1 MSYNPLPQPAT
12 SVVLTGA
19 GTSVVTFA
27 NPFPVSLGSS
37 SITING
43 NITIPTTVSVAS
55 SPANPIHN
63 HITEVGTSDIL
74 NVPYLPVGIGT
85 TNLNLTYLPVGISS
99 LLNIVTIGNTVSI
112 SNTSFYITNPVTT
125 VAVSSITSNVTV
137 QGTVGIGTTGQ
148 VSLNLNSAPVSSS
161 NPLPVSATIVSTAST
176 TAQFV
181 QFIDKTNT
189 QLDSA
194 NRLRV
199 SPPSQQNYYVPTVD
213 KDGDYKY
220 IESFVGTGCTS
231 AFEQNLASIRY
242 TSGISTN
249 GYYTRGSRR
258 RFKIRPGVSHQ
269 WVAVV
274 NWQGRQQNCTKRRGL
289 FTAFN
294 GMFFEI
300 SDDLYIV
307 TRRRLLDG
315 TLVEDRVKRT
325 SFNED
330 ILDGNGA
337 SGYNFENVG
346 IATITGLVG
355 GISTVTVSTVGVG
368 ETYYNQTYSVA
379 NGILPMNVGQRAILT
394 GIADTSYNG
403 AYMIKAIG
411 AGNTT
416 VTLSYPVKPSGS
428 TTITNGKLYHDS
440 FLNTHTFWIDFNGD
454 RTCRI
459 RYGLERT
466 EGTSV
471 LHIVNYGDTLG
482 TQFES
487 APSIMDRTEIF
498 NTGISSYAP
507 SMLVSGTSINTEAEV
522 ELNPYFSTASQNST
536 TTFTTGSGQTFP
548 IIGVGIRTGEPYQR
562 ADIQIQNIQILDA
575 SAAAANGNKY
585 PGNYFWRLTLNPTI
599 GGTGIASTTL
609 IGKASRQFTYT
620 TGSTI
625 SGGIPLLS
633 GYFAGQSI
641 TDVST
646 ALNFL
651 NMGSD
656 LTYTTSDTIVLSVT
670 EITGGTSN
678 GEIVGSM
685 NIIENL

>member
-43 NITIPTTVSVAS
+43 SITIPTTVSVAS
-55 SPANPIHN
+55 SPANPVHN

-74 NVPYLPVGIGT
+74 TVPYLPVGIGT
-85 TNLNLTYLPVGISS
+85 TNLNLSYLPVGISS
-99 LLNIVTIGNTVSI
+99 LLNTVSI
-112 SNTSFYITNPVTT
+112 SNTSFYVLNPVTT
-125 VAVSSITSNVTV
+125 VAVSGIGSTVTV

-148 VSLNLNSAPVSSS
+148 VSLNLNSAPVSST
-161 NPLPVSATIVSTAST
+161 NPLPVVSTAST

-199 SPPSQQNYYVPTVD
+199 ATSGQQIYYVPTID

-220 IESFVGTGCTS
+220 NESFVGTGCTS
-231 AFEQNLASIRY
+231 AFEQNIASIRY

-258 RFKIRPGVSHQ
+258 RFKMRPGISNQ
-269 WVAVV
+269 WYGII
-274 NWQGRQQNCTKRRGL
+274 NWNGRQTNCTKRRGL

-294 GMFFEI
+294 GVFYEVT
-300 SDDLYIV
+300 DDLYV
-307 TRRRLLDG
+307 VVRRRLLDG
-315 TLVEDRVKRT
+315 TLVEDRIKRT
-325 SFNED
+325 SFSND
-330 ILDGNGA
+330 TLNGTGP
-337 SGYNFENVG
+337 SGYNFETVG
-346 IATITGLVG
+346 IATITSLVG
-355 GISTVTVSTVGVG
+355 GISTVVVNSTSG

-379 NGILPMNVGQRAILT
+379 NGILPMSVGQRAILT

-428 TTITNGKLYHDS
+428 TTITNGQLYHDS
-440 FLNTHTFWIDFNGD
+440 FLNVHTFWFDFNGD
-454 RTCRI
+454 RTCRLRFGI
-459 RYGLERT
+459 ETT

-471 LHIVNYGDTLG
+471 LHIINYGDTLG
-482 TQFES
+482 SHFS
-487 APSIMDRTEIF
+487 NAPSIMDRTEIF
-498 NTGISSYAP
+498 NTGITSYAP
-507 SMLVSGTSINTEAEV
+507 SMLVSGTAFNIEAEV
-522 ELNPYFSTASQNST
+522 ELNPYFGTAVQT
-536 TTFTTGSGQTFP
+536 TATTFTHGNGQTLP
-548 IIGVGIRTGEPYQR
+548 ILGLAIRSGEPYQR
-562 ADIQIQNIQILDA
+562 ADVQIQNVNIID
-575 SAAAANGNKY
+575 AAAAGNGVGNNY
-585 PGNYFWRLTLNPTI
+585 PGSYFYQLTLNPTI
-599 GGTGIASTTL
+599 GGTGIASTSFV
-609 IGKASRQFTYT
+609 GKATEQFTYT

-625 SGGIPLLS
+625 SGGIPLIS
-633 GYFAGQSI
+633 GFFVGQSSV
-641 TDVST
+641 DVST
-646 ALNFL
+646 SLNFL
-651 NMGSD
+651 NMGSN
-656 LTYTTSDTIVLSVT
+656 LTYTASDVVVLSVK
-670 EITGGTSN
+670 EITGGS
-678 GEIVGSM
+678 GDGKIVASLDY
-685 NIIENL
+685 IENL

>member
-1 MSYNPLPQPAT
+1 MSYNPLPQPDQ
-12 SVVLTGA
+12 VV
-19 GTSVVTFA
+19 
-27 NPFPVSLGSS
+27 
-37 SITING
+37 IN
-43 NITIPTTVSVAS
+43 T
-55 SPANPIHN
+55 
-63 HITEVGTSDIL
+63 
-74 NVPYLPVGIGT
+74 GIGT
-85 TNLNLTYLPVGISS
+85 S
-99 LLNIVTIGNTVSI
+99 
-112 SNTSFYITNPVTT
+112 
-125 VAVSSITSNVTV
+125 
-137 QGTVGIGTTGQ
+137 
-148 VSLNLNSAPVSSS
+148 PVSSS

-176 TAQFV
+176 TATLV

-189 QLDSA
+189 QVDSA

-231 AFEQNLASIRY
+231 TFEQNLASIRY

-258 RFKIRPGVSHQ
+258 RYKMRPGVSHQ
-269 WVAVV
+269 WIAVV

-289 FTAFN
+289 FSAFN
-294 GMFFEI
+294 GVFFEVT
-300 SDDLYIV
+300 DDLYVV

-315 TLVEDRVKRT
+315 TLIEDRVKRT
-325 SFNED
+325 SFSED
-330 ILDGNGA
+330 TLNGSGA
-337 SGYNFENVG
+337 SGYNFNAVG

-428 TTITNGKLYHDS
+428 TTITNGQLYHDS

-459 RYGLERT
+459 RFGLEST

-471 LHIVNYGDTLG
+471 LHIANYGDTLG

-507 SMLVSGTSINTEAEV
+507 SMLVGGTSFNTEAEV
-522 ELNPYFSTASQNST
+522 ELNPYFASAVQNTT
-536 TTFTTGSGQTFP
+536 TTFTAGSGQEIP
-548 IIGVGIRTGEPYQR
+548 ILGVGIRTGEPYQR
-562 ADIQIQNIQILDA
+562 ADIQIQKLSMMDA

-585 PGNYFWRLTLNPTI
+585 PGNYYWRLTLNPSIT
-599 GGTGIASTTL
+599 GTGIAATTL
-609 IGKASRQFTYT
+609 IGKASQQYTYGV
-620 TGSTI
+620 GSTVT
-625 SGGIPLLS
+625 GGIPLLS
-633 GYFAGQSI
+633 GYFSGQSAV
-641 TDVST
+641 DVST
-646 ALNFL
+646 ALNFV
-651 NMGSD
+651 NMGSN
-656 LTYTTSDTIVLSVT
+656 LTYTLSDTIVLSVK
-670 EITGGTSN
+670 EITGGTGN
-678 GEIVGSM
+678 GAIVGSM